1 MANLVTAD
9 AAAAT
14 PPTTPKTTTGK
25 TLWILCV
32 LLLIV
37 TVVVGGTSWWVFQ
50 KVYGTVDTVRDTT
63 APAILDV
70 IETRDALVQADSAA
84 IDSFQSGEVTLS
96 GPGLEYQ
103 NRLTSASQH
112 LVQAAERSATGNS
125 SATSSSNQRI
135 QLLEALLESY
145 SSLIGQADAHTRTPL
160 LGTTDLWSASQLLHA
175 GDSPILTELN
185 NLMDDQ
191 TSVLNDQVAASSMT
205 TENLLQWVVPI
216 ILLFTLLVVTQV
228 FLRHRLRRAINPWLL
243 LATAALIGL
252 SIVTSLTIASQHQ
265 LENSRDTLNEVVRLS
280 RDQPSSAD
288 VRGQQELGE
297 LMEKECAGANGGC
310 GPTVSKFVAEHKST
324 DNTTPEISDGRITT
338 LNKGFGNSI
347 MNAGENVNWRYFIPI
362 LTGLIFFV
370 FIPFGLWTR
379 IEEYRYRPR

>member
-1 MANLVTAD
+1 MANLVTS
-9 AAAAT
+9 AAT

-32 LLLIV
+32 LLLIA
-37 TVVVGGTSWWVFQ
+37 TVVVGSTSWLVFQ

-70 IETRDALVQADSAA
+70 IAARDALVQADSAA

-103 NRLTSASQH
+103 NQLTSASQH
-112 LVQAAERSATGNS
+112 LVQAAERSAAGNS
-125 SATSSSNQRI
+125 SATSSGSQPI

-145 SSLIGQADAHTRTPL
+145 SSLIGQADAHTGTPL
-160 LGTTDLWSASQLLHA
+160 LGTTDLWSASHLLHA
-175 GDSPILTELN
+175 GDSPILTEFN

-191 TSVLNDQVAASSMT
+191 TSALNDQVAASSMT
-205 TENLLQWVVPI
+205 TESLLQWVVPI
-216 ILLFTLLVVTQV
+216 VLIFALLVVTQV
-228 FLRHRLRRAINPWLL
+228 FLRRRFRRAINPWLL

-252 SIVTSLTIASQHQ
+252 SIVTSLAIASQHQ

-310 GPTVSKFVAEHKST
+310 GPTVNKFVAEHKST

-338 LNKGFGNSI
+338 LNKGFDNSI
-347 MNAGENVNWRYFIPI
+347 MNAGENVNWKYFIPI

-370 FIPFGLWTR
+370 FIPFGLWPR